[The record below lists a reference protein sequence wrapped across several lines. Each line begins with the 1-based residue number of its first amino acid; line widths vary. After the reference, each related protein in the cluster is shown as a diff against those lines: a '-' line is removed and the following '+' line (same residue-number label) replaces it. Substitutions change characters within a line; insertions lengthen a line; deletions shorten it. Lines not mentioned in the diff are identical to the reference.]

1 MSNAGYFLHKTKPES
16 IKEAVW
22 LEEQCLRRQ
31 GGYDLDRT
39 NLPSTLKW
47 LAKGTVFKLSATGGK
62 AVAVKTAKVV
72 EKADSAATTLK
83 IASGSLYKVGDK
95 IAGKAI
101 SAITTA
107 NGVDTLTIA
116 SLSAAIEK
124 DTGTGGVTEG
134 AAKGDVLSDYDKSK
148 DTLLGFSYDTLD
160 LRDPD
165 SSIPVTPTLQ
175 VMEVEEDSLPYPINK
190 DIKDGLNANGIAL
203 FKIQ

>member
-124 DTGTGGVTEG
+124 DTVVT
-134 AAKGDVLSDYDKSK
+134 DYDKSK

-160 LRDPD
+160 LRDSD